1 MAEVSEDAHDVSD
14 EDYIEVT
21 VLSTGKTLEYVVPS
35 FPVYKVTLWEM
46 KLQWEEADG
55 TIHAFDGFAREC
67 GLIKGRTTPAMAKIL
82 FNYDSAFMIEVDNYV
97 LTIIYIIYI
106 VQIKSLA
113 FVQYNLKV

>member
-1 MAEVSEDAHDVSD
+1 
-14 EDYIEVT
+14 
-21 VLSTGKTLEYVVPS
+21 
-35 FPVYKVTLWEM
+35 
-46 KLQWEEADG
+46 
-55 TIHAFDGFAREC
+55 
-67 GLIKGRTTPAMAKIL
+67 MAKIL